1 MSDAGSTGGATGGG
15 PGGPSGPRDPNSPGG
30 AHGGPSRPAA
40 PGSFPAQGAPAGN
53 ERYGGPVSPVPGG
66 PAPAGHVPPGHGP
79 GGPGGPSSGS
89 PGPAGP
95 AAGGP
100 GAGGPGAGGPGPSR
114 ARPWALIAVALGC
127 VAVLVIAI
135 GGGLT
140 ALILTRT
147 SGDDS
152 PPVAASQD
160 PTTSEEPSGSEEP
173 TTEEPTPAEETPS
186 FEVVVPYDEVPGT
199 PEEIH
204 GILAD
209 NPLTHGTLPTVGSC
223 ELPATPASE
232 QSPEEIQAVLDAGG
246 SCLNSIWSTASSD
259 RGLPWNSPSVTVYT
273 PPEVPDSSTCDPE
286 SFDPDSA
293 RMCNLDST
301 LYWPAGSGV
310 GAEVATAE
318 NVPGA
323 YLWDLAVA
331 EVSTVNWNSSVGVYY
346 VSMLNKIE
354 EQEADGAESEAY
366 KEATRRYSL
375 QKLCLG
381 SAASMQVPS
390 AAEPTQAVRARLT
403 DEASWESDGLDPASR
418 VHWIQAGLT
427 SGGDLSACNTWEADA
442 DLVA

>member
-1 MSDAGSTGGATGGG
+1 MSDAGSTGGGTGRGHS
-15 PGGPSGPRDPNSPGG
+15 GPSGAGDPNSPGG
-30 AHGGPSRPAA
+30 PHGGPSRPAA
-40 PGSFPAQGAPAGN
+40 PGSFSAQGAPDGN
-53 ERYGGPVSPVPGG
+53 ERYGGPVSPGHGG
-66 PAPAGHVPPGHGP
+66 PPPAGHVPPGHGL
-79 GGPGGPSSGS
+79 GGPGGPGPGN

-95 AAGGP
+95 GP
-100 GAGGPGAGGPGPSR
+100 GGPGAGGPGPSR

-140 ALILTRT
+140 ALILTRN
-147 SGDDS
+147 GGEDS

-160 PTTSEEPSGSEEP
+160 PTTSEEP
-173 TTEEPTPAEETPS
+173 TAEEPTPAEETPS

-199 PEEIH
+199 PEEIR

-209 NPLTHGTLPTVGSC
+209 NPLTRGTLPTVGSC
-223 ELPATPASE
+223 ELPATPAST
-232 QSPEEIQAVLDAGG
+232 QSPEEVQAVLDAGSG
-246 SCLNSIWSTASSD
+246 CLNSIWSTASSD

-273 PPEVPDSSTCDPE
+273 PPEVPDSATCDPE

-301 LYWPAGSGV
+301 LYWPAGSGI
-310 GAEVATAE
+310 GAEIAAAE

-331 EVSTVNWNSSVGVYY
+331 EVSTVNWNSSVGIYY

-354 EQEADGAESEAY
+354 EQEAEGQDSEAY
-366 KEATRRYSL
+366 QEATRRYSL

-390 AAEPTQAVRARLT
+390 AAEPTKAVRARLT
-403 DEASWESDGLDPASR
+403 DEASWEDDGLDPASR

>member
-1 MSDAGSTGGATGGG
+1 MSDAGSAGGG
-15 PGGPSGPRDPNSPGG
+15 NGRGHGGPSGPGDPNSPGG
-30 AHGGPSRPAA
+30 AYGGPSRPAA
-40 PGSFPAQGAPAGN
+40 PGSFSAQGAPGGN
-53 ERYGGPVSPVPGG
+53 ERYGGPVSPGHDG
-66 PAPAGHVPPGHGP
+66 PARAGQVPPGHGP
-79 GGPGGPSSGS
+79 GGPGGPGPGNPGTGAA
-89 PGPAGP
+89 PGPA
-95 AAGGP
+95 
-100 GAGGPGAGGPGPSR
+100 GPGAGGPGPSR

-140 ALILTRT
+140 ALILTRN
-147 SGDDS
+147 SGEGS

-160 PTTSEEPSGSEEP
+160 PTTSEEP
-173 TTEEPTPAEETPS
+173 TAEEPTPAEGTPS
-186 FEVVVPYDEVPGT
+186 FEVVVPYDEVPGS

-204 GILAD
+204 DILAD
-209 NPLTHGTLPTVGSC
+209 NPLTRGTLPTVGSC
-223 ELPATPASE
+223 ELPATPAST

-246 SCLNSIWSTASSD
+246 GCLNSIWSTASSD

-273 PPEVPDSSTCDPE
+273 PPEVPDSASCDPE

-301 LYWPAGSGV
+301 LYWPAGSGI
-310 GAEVATAE
+310 GAEIADAE
-318 NVPGA
+318 NVPST

-331 EVSTVNWNSSVGVYY
+331 EVSTVNWNSSVGIYY
-346 VSMLNKIE
+346 VSMLNKIA
-354 EQEADGAESEAY
+354 EQEADGEESEAY

-381 SAASMQVPS
+381 SAAAMQVPS
-390 AAEPTQAVRARLT
+390 SAEPTTAVRAWLT
-403 DEASWESDGLDPASR
+403 DEANWKDDGLDPASR

-427 SGGDLSACNTWEADA
+427 SGGDLSACNTWEAPA